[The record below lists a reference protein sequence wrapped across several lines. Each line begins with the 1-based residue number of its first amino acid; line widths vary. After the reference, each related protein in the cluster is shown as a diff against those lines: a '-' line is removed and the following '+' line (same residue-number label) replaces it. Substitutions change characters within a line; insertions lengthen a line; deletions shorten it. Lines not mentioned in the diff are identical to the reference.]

1 VVPLGNLRVEVLSTP
16 GHTKGSVVLR
26 CQDVLFS
33 GDTLFAGECGRTD
46 FPGGDYGEMMASLKR
61 LAQLEGDYRVFP
73 GHEQSTTLEQERKT
87 NPYILE
93 ALRT

>member
-1 VVPLGNLRVEVLSTP
+1 
-16 GHTKGSVVLR
+16 
-26 CQDVLFS
+26 
-33 GDTLFAGECGRTD
+33 
-46 FPGGDYGEMMASLKR
+46 MMASLKR

-87 NPYILE
+87 NPYMLE